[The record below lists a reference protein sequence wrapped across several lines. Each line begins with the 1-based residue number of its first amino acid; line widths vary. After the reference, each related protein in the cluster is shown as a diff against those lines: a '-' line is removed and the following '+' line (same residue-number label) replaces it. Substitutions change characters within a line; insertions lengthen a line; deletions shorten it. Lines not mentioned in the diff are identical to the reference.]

1 MAFENFGGISFCSFN
16 AEACVCVVLSVGVV
30 SRSLYVVA
38 YLCGHRPGECPV
50 GLNQDFAPVPI
61 EGFTCPLFRELAGF
75 DSRFGAR
82 KLRTR

>member
-1 MAFENFGGISFCSFN
+1 M
-16 AEACVCVVLSVGVV
+16 VLSVGVV